1 MWTILP
7 LFLNNCSDWHLNILL
22 GTLNKWSKSHSFRL
36 SRYSVSVEKQVNQL
50 TSYLRLGS
58 KRKKRKSFPPT
69 GSEPAERDRMILEI
83 HTHTHR
89 HTNLAMLLMAL
100 LGVTFGT
107 LSILAATVASFKAVG
122 DGAEVRVLICTLTG
136 ETTLTLLRCTAFVRQ
151 ELFMGSV
158 WGLLVHNA
166 GIKWFVVVWPT
177 VLTSCTAEIPG
188 LDDKAILVEYNV
200 LEVPEGEG
208 KKIVQF
214 TSWDI
219 N

>member
-1 MWTILP
+1 
-7 LFLNNCSDWHLNILL
+7 
-22 GTLNKWSKSHSFRL
+22 
-36 SRYSVSVEKQVNQL
+36 
-50 TSYLRLGS
+50 
-58 KRKKRKSFPPT
+58 
-69 GSEPAERDRMILEI
+69 
-83 HTHTHR
+83 
-89 HTNLAMLLMAL
+89 MLLMAL

-158 WGLLVHNA
+158 WGVLVHNA

-200 LEVPEGEG
+200 LEVPKREEKKNNHSKFIPCYVRLITKINANIYILFKYQINFLHTASPKSFWTVSSIYLFVVISTDCYKKALQVFCSLHIRKMHEQQRGTLEIEGRWKWQLDFRKNLQIQEH
-208 KKIVQF
+208 
-214 TSWDI
+214 
-219 N
+219 

>member
-1 MWTILP
+1 
-7 LFLNNCSDWHLNILL
+7 
-22 GTLNKWSKSHSFRL
+22 
-36 SRYSVSVEKQVNQL
+36 
-50 TSYLRLGS
+50 
-58 KRKKRKSFPPT
+58 
-69 GSEPAERDRMILEI
+69 
-83 HTHTHR
+83 
-89 HTNLAMLLMAL
+89 MLLMAL

-158 WGLLVHNA
+158 GGLLVHKA

-188 LDDKAILVEYNV
+188 VDDKAILVEYNV
-200 LEVPEGEG
+200 LEVPEGE
-208 KKIVQF
+208 KKIIQF
-214 TSWDI
+214 ML
-219 N
+219 